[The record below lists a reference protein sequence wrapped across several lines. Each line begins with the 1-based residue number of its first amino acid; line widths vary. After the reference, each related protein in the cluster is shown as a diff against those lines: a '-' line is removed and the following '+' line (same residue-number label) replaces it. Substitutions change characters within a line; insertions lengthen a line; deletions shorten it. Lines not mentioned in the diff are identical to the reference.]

1 MPQKTINLFVP
12 GRLCLFGE
20 HSDWAGLHRIINA
33 GIVPGAAIV
42 TGIEQG
48 IYAEAEKN
56 EHFVIRNESTELAG
70 MWVDFDCP
78 MQNKELRAVAESDS
92 YFSYASGVA
101 SYIKDHYSVE
111 GVRITIKKMTLPMK
125 KGLSS
130 SAAICVLVARA
141 FNRLYSLNLNT
152 RGEMDIAFKG
162 EQRTRSRCGR
172 LDQACAF
179 GTVPVCM
186 RFDGDDINVERLSV
200 KGNFHWVFADLN
212 AQKNTIKILGDLN
225 KCYPFAETDKEKNVH
240 AALGEL
246 NQKIIKRAV
255 EYLKNGETEKIGE
268 LMTEAQNLFD
278 SMVAPAC
285 PPELTAPKLH
295 SFLDDKKIKSL
306 TYGGKGVGSQ
316 GDGAIQ
322 FLAKDPS
329 SQEALCKY
337 LEERGLLPYKLTIT
351 PRHQIRK
358 AIIPVAGFGTRLYP
372 VTRRVK
378 KEMLPLIDKDGLV
391 KPAILILLE
400 QLVEAGIEEIC
411 LVVGGEDDIRAY
423 KDFFTDQLPEEHLS
437 KLPKEMRNYENL
449 IQTIGERISYKI
461 QNTRLGFGHAVSLCG
476 DFCAGEPVL
485 LLLGDTVYTST
496 RKENCTRQLIEMY
509 EALEKPLIAIHKIPV
524 EQTCH
529 YGILSGIWQ
538 NDTHTQL
545 EITNFIEKPVKSYA
559 EQNLFMNGKNNEKEY
574 YAVFGQ
580 YILPPEIFEVLNGII
595 SSEQERASEIDMTDA
610 LRSFVGKGLTGV
622 VLNGAMYDIG
632 NPGAYK
638 ETFASFVEVSI

>member
-33 GIVPGAAIV
+33 DIIPGAAIV

-48 IYAEAEKN
+48 IHAEAEKC
-56 EHFVIRNESTELAG
+56 EHFVLCNEAPELAG

-78 MQNKELRAVAESDS
+78 MQNRELRAVAESDS

-111 GVRITIKKMTLPMK
+111 GVKITIKKMTLPTR

-186 RFDGDDINVERLSV
+186 HFDGDDINVERLSV
-200 KGNFHWVFADLN
+200 KGNFYWVFADLN
-212 AQKNTIKILGDLN
+212 AKKNTIKILGDLN
-225 KCYPFAETDKEKNVH
+225 RCYPFSETDKERNVH
-240 AALGEL
+240 SALGDL

-255 EYLKNGETEKIGE
+255 EYLKNGETAKIGQ
-268 LMTEAQNLFD
+268 LMTEAQNMFD
-278 SMVAPAC
+278 LMVAPAC
-285 PPELTAPKLH
+285 PSELTAPILH
-295 SFLDDKKIKSL
+295 SFLEDVKIKTL
-306 TYGGKGVGSQ
+306 TFGGKGVGSQ

-322 FLAKDPS
+322 FLAKDSS
-329 SQEALCKY
+329 SQDELCEY
-337 LEERGLLPYKLTIT
+337 LEEKGLIPYKLTIK

-358 AIIPVAGFGTRLYP
+358 AIIPIAGFGTRLYP

-400 QLVEAGIEEIC
+400 QLAEAGIEEIC

-423 KDFFTDQLPEEHLS
+423 NDFFKNHLPEEHLS
-437 KLPKEMRNYENL
+437 KLQKEMRDYENL
-449 IQTIGERISYKI
+449 IHSIGERITYKI
-461 QNTRLGFGHAVSLCG
+461 QNNRLGFGHAVSLCA
-476 DFCAGEPVL
+476 DFCAGEPFL
-485 LLLGDTVYTST
+485 LLLGDTVYTSDK
-496 RKENCTRQLIEMY
+496 KENCTQQFIEIY
-509 EALEKPLIAIHKIPV
+509 ETLKRPLVAVHKIPV
-524 EQTCH
+524 DQTCH
-529 YGILSGIWQ
+529 YGVLSGVWQ
-538 NDTHTQL
+538 NDSHTQL
-545 EITNFIEKPVKSYA
+545 EITKFMEKPGQSYA
-559 EQNLFMNGKNNEKEY
+559 EQNLSMPGKKEKEY

-580 YILPPEIFEVLNGII
+580 YILPPEIFEVLSGII
-595 SSEQERASEIDMTDA
+595 SSGQEQSSEIDMTDA
-610 LRSFVGKGLTGV
+610 IGSFIGKGLTGV
-622 VLNGAMYDIG
+622 TLDGAMYDIG
-632 NPGAYK
+632 NPDAYK
-638 ETFASFVEVSI
+638 KTFGSYAEVSI

>member
-1 MPQKTINLFVP
+1 V
-12 GRLCLFGE
+12 
-20 HSDWAGLHRIINA
+20 
-33 GIVPGAAIV
+33 
-42 TGIEQG
+42 
-48 IYAEAEKN
+48 EKN
-56 EHFVIRNESTELAG
+56 EHFIIQNESTELAG

-111 GVRITIKKMTLPMK
+111 GVKITVKKMTLPMK

-141 FNRLYSLNLNT
+141 FNHLYSLNLNT

-186 RFDGDDINVERLSV
+186 YFDGDDINVERLSV

-225 KCYPFAETDKEKNVH
+225 KCYPFAETGKEKNVH

-246 NQKIIKRAV
+246 NQNIVKRAI
-255 EYLKNGETEKIGE
+255 EYLKNGEAAKIGE
-268 LMTEAQNLFD
+268 LMTEAQKLFD

-285 PPELTAPKLH
+285 PSELAAPILH
-295 SFLDDKKIKSL
+295 SFLNDEKIKSL

-322 FLAKDPS
+322 FLAKDSS
-329 SQEALCKY
+329 SQEALCKH
-337 LEERGLLPYKLTIT
+337 LEEKGLLPYKLTIKT
-351 PRHQIRK
+351 HHQIRK

-372 VTRRVK
+372 ATRRVK
-378 KEMLPLIDKDGLV
+378 KEMLPLIDKDGFV

-411 LVVGGEDDIRAY
+411 LVVGGEDDIHAY
-423 KDFFTDQLPEEHLS
+423 NDFFINQLPENHLS
-437 KLPKEMRNYENL
+437 KLPKEMRRYEEL
-449 IQTIGERISYKI
+449 IKTIGERISYKI
-461 QNTRLGFGHAVSLCG
+461 QNLRLGFGHAVSLCS

-496 RKENCTRQLIEMY
+496 KKENCTQQLIEIY
-509 EALEKPLIAIHKIPV
+509 EALKKPLIAVHKIPV

-529 YGILSGIWQ
+529 YGILSGVWQ
-538 NDTHTQL
+538 KNSHTQL
-545 EITNFIEKPVKSYA
+545 EITNFVEKPVQSYA
-559 EQNLFMNGKNNEKEY
+559 EQNLFMTGKNNEKEY

-595 SSEQERASEIDMTDA
+595 SNEQDQSSEINMTDA
-610 LRSFVGKGLTGV
+610 IRFLVGKGLTGV
-622 VLNGAMYDIG
+622 ILDGVMYDIG
-632 NPGAYK
+632 NPCAYK
-638 ETFASFVEVSI
+638 ETFASYAIR

>member
-48 IYAEAEKN
+48 IYVEAEKG
-56 EHFVIRNESTELAG
+56 EHFVIRNEAPELAG

-78 MQNKELRAVAESDS
+78 MQNKELRAVAESNS

-172 LDQACAF
+172 LDQACAY

-186 RFDGDDINVERLSV
+186 HFDGDDINVERLSV

-212 AQKNTIKILGDLN
+212 AKKNTIKILGDLN
-225 KCYPFAETDKEKNVH
+225 KCYPFAETDREKNVH

-246 NQKIIKRAV
+246 NQKIIKKAV
-255 EYLKNGETEKIGE
+255 ENLKNGETAKIGE

-285 PPELTAPKLH
+285 PSELTAPILH
-295 SFLDDKKIKSL
+295 SFLSDEKIKSL
-306 TYGGKGVGSQ
+306 TYGGKGIGSQ

-337 LEERGLLPYKLTIT
+337 LEEKGLLPYKLTIT

-358 AIIPVAGFGTRLYP
+358 AIIPVAGYGTRLYP

-411 LVVGGEDDIRAY
+411 LVVGGDDDIHAY
-423 KDFFTDQLPEEHLS
+423 NDFFINQLPEEHLS

-449 IQTIGERISYKI
+449 IHTIGERISYKI
-461 QNTRLGFGHAVSLCG
+461 QNTRFGFGHAVSLCA

-496 RKENCTRQLIEMY
+496 KKENCMQQFIEMY

-529 YGILSGIWQ
+529 YGILSGVWR
-538 NDTHTQL
+538 DDFHTQL
-545 EITNFIEKPVKSYA
+545 EITKFIEKPIQSYA
-559 EQNLFMNGKNNEKEY
+559 EQNLFMSGKNNEKEY

-595 SSEQERASEIDMTDA
+595 SSEQEQSSEINMTDA
-610 LRSFVGKGLTGV
+610 LGSFVGKGLTGV
-622 VLNGAMYDIG
+622 VLDGVMYDIG
-632 NPGAYK
+632 NPDAYK
-638 ETFASFVEVSI
+638 ETFATYAEVSI